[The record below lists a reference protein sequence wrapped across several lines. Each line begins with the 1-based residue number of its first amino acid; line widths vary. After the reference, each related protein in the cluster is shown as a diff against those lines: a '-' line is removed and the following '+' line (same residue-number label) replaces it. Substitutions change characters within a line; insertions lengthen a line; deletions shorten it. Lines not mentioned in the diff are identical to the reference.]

1 MASIQKCIVV
11 FGSGAVGK
19 SAMTIQYINGTFVAD
34 YDPTIE
40 ETYTKTTQIDKRT
53 YSVEVLDTAG
63 EEEFLSMRL
72 PYIRKG
78 DAFILIYSIDN
89 RISYD
94 EIEHFHSD
102 ILRNKGRMDV
112 PIVLCGNKS
121 DLEEKR
127 EVTKIEGEVLAHKM
141 KCPFFETSAKTNT
154 NIKEAFEE
162 AVREIIRKSPKEEPV
177 TKEEPKE
184 PSFWARLCLLF

>member
-1 MASIQKCIVV
+1 MSTQKVIVV

-40 ETYTKTTQIDKRT
+40 DSYTKTVQLNNQT
-53 YSVEVLDTAG
+53 YSVEILDTAG

-78 DAFILIYSIDN
+78 DGFMLIYAIDN
-89 RISYD
+89 RASFE

-102 ILRNKGRMDV
+102 IVRNKATSDV

-121 DLEEKR
+121 DLEDRR
-127 EVTKIEGEVLAHKM
+127 EVTQSEGEVLAHQMNCK
-141 KCPFFETSAKTNT
+141 FFETSAKTNS
-154 NIKEAFEE
+154 NIKEAFEA
-162 AVREIIRKSPKEEPV
+162 AVAEIIAKTPK
-177 TKEEPKE
+177 PKQE
-184 PSFWARLCLLF
+184 DKKPQELKWYQKCLLI